1 MTTDSMTT
9 TTKWILSRRYL
20 DKRIPMSDNNPIG
33 FIYFDNSNNGKIE
46 PSMARIDNN
55 EKKKSKSK

>member
-1 MTTDSMTT
+1 
-9 TTKWILSRRYL
+9 
-20 DKRIPMSDNNPIG
+20 MSDNNPIG